1 MDETIIDQKVT
12 RKQFLV
18 IVAVFIFGLLALS
31 KLFATTSRK
40 RTFEKRTT
48 GFSQGTFGGK

>member
-1 MDETIIDQKVT
+1 MDETIIDQEVT

-18 IVAVFIFGLLALS
+18 IVAVFVFGLLGLS
-31 KLFATTSRK
+31 KLFAASSNK
-40 RTFEKRTT
+40 RSFEKRTS